1 MRMVDIKKQSNKY
14 IIETVILVVLV
25 NLLWTFAKQI
35 WPLDVF
41 APMMASMIFVLVVEI
56 TSALVWRWVMQKHH
70 EMLPSFF
77 TGVSSFRFLG
87 ALLLITIWFL
97 VVGREQIMTFIMVF
111 FAYYLVTLIHHS
123 IFFSRVSHRV

>member
-1 MRMVDIKKQSNKY
+1 MVDIKKQSNKY

-25 NLLWTFAKQI
+25 NL
-35 WPLDVF
+35 
-41 APMMASMIFVLVVEI
+41 
-56 TSALVWRWVMQKHH
+56 HH

-77 TGVSSFRFLG
+77 TGVSGFRFLG